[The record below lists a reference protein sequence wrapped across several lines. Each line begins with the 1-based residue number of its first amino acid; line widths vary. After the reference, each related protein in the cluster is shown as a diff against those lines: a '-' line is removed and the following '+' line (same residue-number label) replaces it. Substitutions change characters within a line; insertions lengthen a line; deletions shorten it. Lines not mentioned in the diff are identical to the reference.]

1 MARRPHRGA
10 GVITMEP
17 DTLRMRMRH
26 AHDAIKPVLFGMG
39 LAVGLIGFLFLL

>member
-10 GVITMEP
+10 CVIT